1 VTTLLRISLVA
12 LEIVNARGDKLACLL
27 SGTDGVN
34 GVADHLQRLE
44 RNHHFVVF
52 DVIADEHE
60 NGFLRH
66 VASVWIVAD
75 EGFWPKWDKKLN
87 GRGGEMA
94 ALRVQRFGSKEA
106 VQYEKDRVSNRD
118 G

>member
-1 VTTLLRISLVA
+1 
-12 LEIVNARGDKLACLL
+12 
-27 SGTDGVN
+27 VN